1 MAAPAAKPKLTVEIE
16 RMIDAAARL
25 QGRIAA
31 DRHELDGTQKSR
43 FAKAFCETVYVAFA
57 AYDNAPMICT
67 EDAFVAYHTDF
78 RTPRADVPP
87 PKDPQ
92 DVEPM
97 ALIDQRL
104 LWIVRELDW
113 SLRMDYFRTRGVEN
127 LSLLELRRMRNTASL
142 IDAFYPAKYVHA
154 YEDKLTLAHYYT
166 LLVAPA
172 RIARVT
178 CKLTMSMLSQLRLM
192 LPVLAKE
199 LEFRMG
205 PIRDRLMYAHA
216 NVGGRM
222 VQHMRKL
229 RAHENG
235 DEVRTIQQRVLSF
248 LYQGD
253 TLQPSVTREPTQ
265 EPAAADPIAR
275 AQLVRASTC
284 VIKAEQAV
292 PPAPSCNKRQ
302 RIA

>member
-1 MAAPAAKPKLTVEIE
+1 M
-16 RMIDAAARL
+16 
-25 QGRIAA
+25 
-31 DRHELDGTQKSR
+31 
-43 FAKAFCETVYVAFA
+43 
-57 AYDNAPMICT
+57 
-67 EDAFVAYHTDF
+67 
-78 RTPRADVPP
+78 
-87 PKDPQ
+87 
-92 DVEPM
+92 
-97 ALIDQRL
+97 
-104 LWIVRELDW
+104 
-113 SLRMDYFRTRGVEN
+113 EN
-127 LSLLELRRMRNTASL
+127 LSLLELRRMRETASL
-142 IDAFYPAKYVHA
+142 IDAFYPVQRAKHTVA
-154 YEDKLTLAHYYT
+154 YEDQLTLAHYYT
-166 LLVAPA
+166 MLVAPA

-284 VIKAEQAV
+284 VIEDPLKAEQA
-292 PPAPSCNKRQ
+292 PASCNKRQ